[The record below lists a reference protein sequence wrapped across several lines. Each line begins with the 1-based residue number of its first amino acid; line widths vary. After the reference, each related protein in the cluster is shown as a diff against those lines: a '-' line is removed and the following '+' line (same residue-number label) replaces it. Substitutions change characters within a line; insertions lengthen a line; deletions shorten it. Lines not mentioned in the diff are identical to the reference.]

1 MTSMNPGLII
11 ILTVVLI
18 LLVCYLLRNRLYL
31 TPLFQNNSRQK
42 DLNSHLIEA
51 YESGSIVHLDAV
63 QPDEISAVNTSSLI
77 ALDAAE
83 TLSRR
88 FSAADQSP
96 MMTGNSPLVH
106 TIMRD
111 VAAEGFR
118 RAGLEN
124 EFEPEKIE
132 FAGFDPLIHQAV
144 ALSVMEDETMPL
156 HVNIGSIG
164 AEIALQDM
172 MYRGEEAILLAGDDL
187 TGQAVGMVVA
197 DDLSIGEELFE
208 LPSRLRTNQNEH
220 RIEPELLTM
229 DVLRWVFLVALAAGA
244 VMILLI

>member
-11 ILTVVLI
+11 ILIVVLI
-18 LLVCYLLRNRLYL
+18 LLVCYLLRNRLHL
-31 TPLFQNNSRQK
+31 IPLFQNNPRQK

-63 QPDEISAVNTSSLI
+63 QADETSPVNASSLI
-77 ALDAAE
+77 ALEAAE
-83 TLSRR
+83 MLSHR

-96 MMTGNSPLVH
+96 MVTGNSPLVH

-118 RAGLEN
+118 KAGLEN

-132 FAGFDPLIHQAV
+132 FAGFDSHLHQAV
-144 ALSVMEDETMPL
+144 ALSVLEDETMPL
-156 HVNIGSIG
+156 HVNVGTIG

-172 MYRGEEAILLAGDDL
+172 MFRGEEAILLAGDDL

-208 LPSRLRTNQNEH
+208 LPARLQVKQNEY
-220 RIEPELLTM
+220 RIEPALLAM
-229 DVLRWVFLVALAAGA
+229 DVLRWVFLAALAAGA
-244 VMILLI
+244 VMILLV

>member
-11 ILTVVLI
+11 ILSVVLI
-18 LLVCYLLRNRLYL
+18 LLVCYLLRNRLHL

-51 YESGSIVHLDAV
+51 YENGSIVHLDAV
-63 QPDEISAVNTSSLI
+63 QPDETSPVNASALI

-96 MMTGNSPLVH
+96 MMTGNSPLDH

-132 FAGFDPLIHQAV
+132 FAGFDPLIHQAA

-156 HVNIGSIG
+156 HVNVGSIG

-220 RIEPELLTM
+220 PIEPELLAM
-229 DVLRWVFLVALAAGA
+229 DVLRWVFLAALAAGA
-244 VMILLI
+244 VMILLV